1 MFYHRMCAV
10 SVSGHICVNPEV
22 PRACDNKQCWR
33 IFVVWISLYIQTV
46 TFSQTKDVAIRCDVT
61 KQPFQQNAAFLLL
74 FEERF
79 AWNDT
84 ARSGSIDID
93 DFNAECLDFTSPR
106 DFCFAEEDEE
116 FYPSP
121 CFRCSGGSSCELWPH
136 TSNGDRKLAEQKA
149 GAIVEGY
156 EVYIRH

>member
-1 MFYHRMCAV
+1 MANIRCLDVFKYSNRHVLRLFYRQKMNA
-10 SVSGHICVNPEV
+10 S
-22 PRACDNKQCWR
+22 
-33 IFVVWISLYIQTV
+33 T
-46 TFSQTKDVAIRCDVT
+46 VAIMCDVT
-61 KQPFQQNAAFLLL
+61 QQPFEQNAAFLLL

-84 ARSGSIDID
+84 AKNGSIDID
-93 DFNAECLDFTSPR
+93 DFNSECLDFTSPR

-116 FYPSP
+116 YYPSP
-121 CFRCSGGSSCELWPH
+121 CFRCSGGSSCALGLH

-156 EVYIRH
+156 EVYNRH